1 MGSDSKDEA
10 KRLAAYDELVLAARR
25 GAISRFASSIS
36 HALGTPL
43 NVIAGRAAMIGM
55 AEHSDPK
62 DAREN
67 ARIIEAQVRNIT
79 DLLQHALKFARDG
92 APESAPTDLRDLA
105 SRVISLL
112 TPLTTAR
119 GASIQLESGPP
130 LSATLPSPRV
140 LDVVFALAS
149 WGASRLAAGETLSLA
164 LSRAESVNP
173 PSGERGRARGG
184 ASALIEL
191 RCPGEPISLAALEH
205 VYEPWLASATADRD
219 TAISLA
225 FAFGIAREHRGFVE
239 AKPDRHGTTFVVCWP
254 I

>member
-1 MGSDSKDEA
+1 MGSDSMDEA
-10 KRLAAYDELVLAARR
+10 ERLGAYDELIVAARR
-25 GAISRFASSIS
+25 GAIARFASSIS

-55 AEHSDPK
+55 AERSDPT

-79 DLLQHALKFARDG
+79 ELLQQALKFARDG
-92 APESAPTDLRDLA
+92 APEAVATDLRELA
-105 SRVISLL
+105 SSVGSLL
-112 TPLTTAR
+112 TPLTAAR

-130 LSATLPSPRV
+130 FSATLAAPRV
-140 LDVVFALAS
+140 LDVVLALAS
-149 WGASRLAAGETLSLA
+149 WGAARLAAGETLSLT
-164 LSRAESVNP
+164 LRRAESVNP

-191 RCPGEPISLAALEH
+191 RCPGEPIGLAALEH
-205 VYEPWLASATADRD
+205 VYEPWLAGATADRD

-225 FAFGIAREHRGFVE
+225 FALGIAREHRGFVE
-239 AKPDRHGTTFVVCWP
+239 VRPEQHGTTYVVCWP
-254 I
+254 V